1 MASCSAPK
9 PDLQPGVTP
18 PTDSVEGGLWMVMER
33 AETRLKT
40 SGRVIPDAELQAYVQ
55 DITCRLAEEYCDKL
69 RTYVVR
75 QPGFNA
81 AMAPNGFMTV
91 WSGLILRCENEAQ
104 LATVIG
110 HEIAHF
116 LRRHSLQR
124 WETARDSLGAA
135 QVFGLVSAAAG
146 VPLGGVAQLG
156 VLGYIQ
162 SYSRDQERE
171 ADELGLEI
179 LTAADYDPQA
189 APQLWRNLV
198 AEREAADKDEPDP
211 FFSSHPPT
219 KERMET
225 LSALAAAAS
234 ATAAVKQNRFHE
246 LVSRHRA
253 VWLEDEVDVGRYAEF
268 QVVLDRLKEDGQMPG
283 IVWYYQ
289 GEALRRHAKVEDKT
303 EAIAALRKALEFD
316 DAPAVTYRSLGL
328 LLAKQ
333 GDAAGARSAYQSYL
347 EQAADADDREMIQ
360 YYIKELEKRS

>member
-1 MASCSAPK
+1 M
-9 PDLQPGVTP
+9 QPGVTP
-18 PTDSVEGGLWMVMER
+18 PADSVEGGLWMVMEK
-33 AETRLKT
+33 AELRLKT
-40 SGRVIPDAELQAYVQ
+40 SGRVIPDAELQAYVH
-55 DITCRLAEEYCDKL
+55 DIACRLAGEHCANL

-104 LATVIG
+104 LAAVIG

-124 WETARDSLGAA
+124 WETMRDSLGAA

-146 VPLGGVAQLG
+146 VPLGDIALLG
-156 VLGYIQ
+156 AVGYIQ
-162 SYSRDQERE
+162 AYSRDQERE
-171 ADELGLEI
+171 ADELGLETM
-179 LTAADYDPQA
+179 TAAGYDPQA
-189 APQLWRNLV
+189 APQLWRNLI
-198 AEREAADKDEPDP
+198 AEGEAADKDEPNP

-219 KERMET
+219 KERMEM
-225 LSALAAAAS
+225 LSDLAAAARTTD
-234 ATAAVKQNRFHE
+234 TAKQDRFHE
-246 LVSRHRA
+246 LVSRYRA
-253 VWLEDEVDVGRYAEF
+253 VWLEDEVDVGRYAEI
-268 QVVLDRLKEDGQMPG
+268 QVILSRIKEDGHMPG
-283 IVWYYQ
+283 VVWYYQ
-289 GEALRRHAKVEDKT
+289 GEALRRHAEVEDKT

-333 GDAAGARSAYQSYL
+333 GDAAGARRAYQSYL
-347 EQAADADDREMIQ
+347 EKAADADDREMIR